1 MHSHPRLLI
10 SESEILSAKAT
21 AASRLPSQGALKLLA
36 NPRPFETILKNDG
49 SGSDQVVIDTA
60 LSLAWVAAAWR
71 ITGDESYRALLQ
83 SWLPILKSHPAMR
96 IPRFAFEN
104 RDLMVGHFLL
114 SFSLMDDLLCGVFDT
129 EFETALRQTLRTQA
143 QQAYADL
150 TNPEAF
156 PVYSYEQN
164 HMIIPICA
172 LGISAM
178 ALSDELAEASAWGK
192 FCRGFLEKSLDVLA
206 KDGWFFEG
214 VGYWCFTMQFPLC
227 YATALKRTTGEDL
240 FSFPIFKYAG
250 QYLAHNVLPDSKFV
264 FDFADWGSRT
274 EPDGVG
280 FTSGYD
286 KPWHTVPTYLFRSL
300 LMMLAREQ
308 KEVFW
313 SDFLKRLPDSEITHP
328 LDGALQILITNDD
341 SAAATAKESALS
353 TSHYFDDI
361 EVVHWRSDWNS
372 PTATA
377 LAFKS
382 GPPAGHHLAT
392 LLPHYPQW
400 HLELGHA
407 HPDAGSFLLFAKGVF
422 LANDTGYTGKKE
434 TADHNSIL
442 VDGIGQYK
450 GGTPWST
457 FAAKPYSEY
466 DKIHMENVWHTP
478 QVAAATA
485 VFTAA
490 YDDVLQLKE
499 MKRHL
504 ILVDGR
510 FLVIFD
516 TMRSA
521 LPHEYEWRLHADQ
534 MARSVS
540 ANRFVM
546 ENGPGRLVIENL
558 NPIASHQIA
567 PTIVETELYA
577 MTRSRPQ
584 QRGFHLALKSPV
596 TSDFQFVVAMGI
608 QSSSA
613 RQEDF
618 SAQWNGKELLEMSD
632 SEGSC
637 SMWIGKNQAGRQIF
651 AYRLKDHAGNNLS
664 MASSSGEIIPGFAT

>member
-10 SESEILSAKAT
+10 NESELVSPKASA
-21 AASRLPSQGALKLLA
+21 SLRLPTSSALKQLA
-36 NPRPFETILKNDG
+36 NPRPFETILQADG
-49 SGSDQVVIDTA
+49 SGSDQVVIDTTLA
-60 LSLAWVAAAWR
+60 LTWVAAAWR
-71 ITGDESYRALLQ
+71 ITRDESYRALLQ
-83 SWLPILKSHPAMR
+83 QWLPILKSHPAMK

-114 SFSLMDDLLCGVFDT
+114 SFSLMDDLLRGVFDT
-129 EFETALRQTLRTQA
+129 EFEAALLQTLHAQA
-143 QQAYADL
+143 QQAFADL

-172 LGISAM
+172 LGIAAM
-178 ALSDELAEASAWGK
+178 ALNEKVEKARAWGK
-192 FCRGFLEKSLDVLA
+192 FSRDFLEKSFDVLA

-214 VGYWCFTMQFPLC
+214 VGYWCFTMQFPIC

-240 FSFPIFKYAG
+240 FSFPMFKRAG
-250 QYLAHNVLPDSKFV
+250 YYLAHNVLPDPKFV

-274 EPDGVG
+274 EPDGIG
-280 FTSGYD
+280 FTPGYD
-286 KPWHTVPTYLFRSL
+286 KPWHTVPTYIFRSL

-308 KEVFW
+308 KETFW
-313 SDFLKRLPDSEITHP
+313 SDFLQGLPDPEITHP
-328 LDGALQILITNDD
+328 LDGALQLLITHNVS
-341 SAAATAKESALS
+341 SAVSSKESELS
-353 TSHYFDDI
+353 NSHYFDDI
-361 EVVHWRSDWNS
+361 EVLHWRSSWNA

-442 VDGIGQYK
+442 VDGIGQHK

-457 FAAKPYSEY
+457 FSAKPYSEY
-466 DKIHMENVWHTP
+466 DKIHMENVWHTQ
-478 QVAAATA
+478 QVAAASA

-490 YDDVLQLKE
+490 YDDELQLKE
-499 MKRHL
+499 MRRHL

-516 TMRSA
+516 TIRST
-521 LPHEYEWRLHADQ
+521 LPHEYEWRLHTDQ
-534 MARSVS
+534 AARSVN

-558 NPIASHQIA
+558 NPIASHQIM
-567 PTIVETELYA
+567 PTIVETEVYV

-584 QRGFHLALKSPV
+584 QRGFHLSLKSPG
-596 TSDFQFVVAMGI
+596 TPDFQFVVAMGI
-608 QSSSA
+608 QSCNA

-618 SAQWNGKELLEMSD
+618 SAQWDGKERIEMSD

-637 SMWIGKNQAGRQIF
+637 SVWIGKNQAGRQIF
-651 AYRLKDHAGNNLS
+651 AYRLKDLRGNSLS
-664 MASSSGEIIPGFAT
+664 MASSSGEIIPGLAT